1 MHYISAGLCADVIK
15 LLVFNE
21 LHGRGTQPRAS
32 GRYSTTCAWHDSCS
46 MLPAVY
52 CVSLP
57 LRMSLRNAPEALK
70 CFFFSFIIFQRVHN
84 GLDCPAFNYNIPSSI
99 IIMFLGVVIY
109 IFSDF
114 FFIHISG

>member
-1 MHYISAGLCADVIK
+1 MHCLSAGLCADIIK

-21 LHGRGTQPRAS
+21 LHGRGTRPRAS

-57 LRMSLRNAPEALK
+57 LCMNLGKALEALK
-70 CFFFSFIIFQRVHN
+70 CFFFSFIVFQAISN
-84 GLDCPAFNYNIPSSI
+84 GIKCPALYDDIPSSI

-109 IFSDF
+109 IFSYVLF
-114 FFIHISG
+114 GHISG